1 MALQMSLT
9 TSSGLRVRD
18 AYIRIDEYSC
28 NRSNVV
34 SARLRAYATKEFAE
48 HGMSAVEEWVVS
60 LTADYSTDAPNTKK
74 QIYDHAKTL
83 PEFELADDYIAVDG
97 L

>member
-48 HGMSAVEEWVVS
+48 HGMSAVEEWTVT
-60 LTADYSTDAPNTKK
+60 LTADYSDEAVNTKK
-74 QIYDHAKTL
+74 QIYEYAKEL
-83 PEFELADDYIAVDG
+83 PEFELAVDYVAVDS
-97 L
+97 